1 LWIGGAA
8 AQSEAKLPQIGM
20 LVWSSCGEDPDLTA
34 GLADWNRIPGKNVE
48 IVCESAG
55 SRYEGF
61 IQAAKKLVEQKVD
74 VIVTSSQPAGRAA
87 HEVTKT
93 IPIVTI
99 ISGDPVGGGLANSL
113 AKPGG
118 NLTGVTYYATELTG
132 KRLEILKE
140 AVPALGVIGVLA
152 NPDLSYLPFEEDT
165 KRAAAIL
172 HIRPMFAYVRDP
184 SEFADA
190 FRRMKSEGAEAIF
203 VLPDLVLAQNGQE
216 IADLALAS
224 KLPGM
229 SWGTWFTQQGMM
241 ISYSADYGAMTR
253 RLGFYV
259 DQVLRG
265 ISPAEL
271 PIEQPRNFILSINVK
286 TAQKLGI
293 ALPQSLLSRAD
304 MVIE

>member
-1 LWIGGAA
+1 VKAQYVNEEAA
-8 AQSEAKLPQIGM
+8 L
-20 LVWSSCGEDPDLTA
+20 A
-34 GLADWNRIPGKNVE
+34 GPKIRDSANRAPAYWGRIPGKNVE

-55 SRYEGF
+55 GRYEGLTA
-61 IQAAKKLVEQKVD
+61 AAKKLAERKVD
-74 VIVTSSQPAGRAA
+74 VIMTSSQPAGRGA

-93 IPIVTI
+93 IPIITI

-113 AKPGG
+113 ARPGG
-118 NLTGVTYYATELTG
+118 NVTGVTYYATELTG

-140 AVPALGVIGVLA
+140 AVPALSVIGVLA

-165 KRAAAIL
+165 KRAAETL
-172 HIRPMFAYVRDP
+172 HIRPIFEYVREP

-190 FRRMKSEGAEAIF
+190 FRRMRSEGVEAVF
-203 VLPDLVLAQNGQE
+203 VLPDLVLAHNGQE

-229 SWGTWFTQQGMM
+229 SWGTWFTQQGLMLG
-241 ISYSADYGAMTR
+241 YAADYQAMTR

-265 ISPAEL
+265 VSPGEL
-271 PIEQPRNFILSINVK
+271 PIEQPRNFILSVNVK
-286 TAQKLGI
+286 TAQKLGVT
-293 ALPQSLLSRAD
+293 LPQSLLSRAD